1 MAAASPEI
9 ATNRFG
15 LGARPGEIAAA
26 RKDPRGWLEAQIG
39 PLVFDTKPGS
49 AAAVLRELP
58 REMPA
63 RKRQSAQA
71 KALARRELQAAR
83 KRVSAIGNR
92 LVRDTLVKAIASDRS
107 FASRLLDFFSNHFS
121 VSTKDLAMRGLA
133 PTLEREAIAPHLAG
147 RFEDMLLAVTRHP
160 AMLVYLDNRFSV
172 GPESAIGKR
181 RSRGLNENLAREI
194 LELHTLGVDGGY
206 GQSDVRELAMAIT
219 GWSVEL
225 EAHGQDGNFLFRSQ
239 AHAGGSRRLLG
250 RRYPEGGQAQGEAML
265 RELARHPSTARHVS
279 WKLVRHLLT
288 DEPPAALVDAMAVRW
303 LATGGA
309 IAEVLRTL
317 LRHPLAWEPEAR
329 KLKTPREFLI
339 STLRALGTP
348 PRKPAGFTAG
358 LVALGQPPFGAGS
371 PAGYPDIAAA
381 WDGAEA
387 LLNRIDWVESL
398 AEEQRGVEALGTAES
413 ALGSQVAPR
422 TRAALR
428 GAASRAQALA
438 LLFMSP
444 EFQRR

>member
-1 MAAASPEI
+1 MATPSPEI

-26 RKDPRGWLEAQIG
+26 RSDPRGWLEAQIG
-39 PLVFDTKPGS
+39 PLAFDTTPGS

-63 RKRQSAQA
+63 RKRQSEQA

-83 KRVSAIGNR
+83 KRVSGIGNR
-92 LVRDTLVKAIASDRS
+92 LARDTLVKAIASDRP

-121 VSTKDLAMRGLA
+121 VSMKDLPMRGLA
-133 PTLEREAIAPHLAG
+133 PALEREAIAPHLAG
-147 RFEDMLLAVTRHP
+147 PFEDMLLAVTRHP

-172 GPESAIGKR
+172 APESAIGRR

-219 GWSVEL
+219 GWSVEP
-225 EAHGQDGNFLFRSQ
+225 EAQGPDGNFLFRPQ
-239 AHAGGSRRLLG
+239 AHAGGSRQLLG
-250 RRYPEGGQAQGEAML
+250 RHYPEDGEAQGEAML
-265 RELARHPSTARHVS
+265 RELARHPSTARHLS
-279 WKLVRHLLT
+279 WKLARHLVA
-288 DEPPAALVDAMAVRW
+288 DEPPAALVDAMSASW
-303 LATGGA
+303 TATGGE
-309 IAEVLRTL
+309 IAAVLRTL
-317 LRHPLAWEPEAR
+317 LGHAAAWEPAAR
-329 KLKTPREFLI
+329 KLKTPREFLV
-339 STLRALGTP
+339 STLRALGSP
-348 PRKPAGFTAG
+348 LRRPAALTAG
-358 LVALGQPPFGAGS
+358 LLALGQAPFAAGS
-371 PAGYPDIAAA
+371 PAGYADIAAA

-387 LLNRIDWVESL
+387 LLNRIDWVEAL
-398 AEEQRGVEALGTAES
+398 VEEERGVEPLATAES
-413 ALGSQVAPR
+413 ALGARLTPR